1 MRGAGVS
8 EELAGKVAIVTGG
21 ATGLGRGVAELFVA
35 EGARVVIADTDEAQG
50 RVTAGQLGEDALF
63 VPTDV
68 ADREQVR
75 ALVERTVAEFGGLDV
90 LVNNAGLPSRIG
102 VRFLDDDF
110 AEFHRVMDVNVLG
123 VLLCTQ
129 HAARHMVEHG
139 GGSVV
144 TMTSIAALQNGPGV
158 LSYRASKSAVTH
170 VSRSIALD
178 LADRGVRVNCIAPGM
193 VPTSLLEKAGGAGAE
208 ESVHRIR
215 TAMAAAR
222 PLPNEGTARDVAEAA
237 LYLASDR
244 SRYVTGIV
252 LPVDGGSGIS
262 APPRPAATPP
272 QSAP

>member
-1 MRGAGVS
+1 MS

-50 RVTAGQLGEDALF
+50 KVTAAQLGDDALF

-139 GGSVV
+139 GGAVV

-193 VPTSLLEKAGGAGAE
+193 VPTSLLEKAGGTGAE
-208 ESVHRIR
+208 ERVHRIR
-215 TAMAAAR
+215 AAMAAAR

-272 QSAP
+272 PSAG